1 MNVKLIRIIVG
12 AVLLAAA
19 TIIGHS
25 VQLPVWQMLLIY
37 LVPYLVVG
45 YDVVGEA
52 FEGICHGEVFDEDFL
67 MFVATVGAMCIGFLP
82 GAEPQFAEAV
92 FVMLFFQEGEL
103 FEHYAEHRS
112 RRSIRALMDIRP
124 DTANV
129 LRDGKIQ
136 TVSPDTIAVGET
148 IIVKPGERVALDGE
162 IVDGTSALNT
172 VALTGESMPRD
183 VRKGDQVVSGCVNI
197 SGVLTVKVQKS
208 FGESTASKIINMVEN
223 ASEKK
228 STLRPCLYAYSCHSG
243 TGSGVCSAIV
253 LRWLCRSTHHV
264 ALPCVDIP
272 RGFMSL
278 RFSHLHSAVVL
289 RRYRWSVAPRHID
302 KGCKLYRR
310 SVRTRYRCVRQD
322 RNPHSRRILR

>member
-103 FEHYAEHRS
+103 FKH
-112 RRSIRALMDIRP
+112 
-124 DTANV
+124 
-129 LRDGKIQ
+129 
-136 TVSPDTIAVGET
+136 
-148 IIVKPGERVALDGE
+148 
-162 IVDGTSALNT
+162 
-172 VALTGESMPRD
+172 
-183 VRKGDQVVSGCVNI
+183 
-197 SGVLTVKVQKS
+197 
-208 FGESTASKIINMVEN
+208 
-223 ASEKK
+223 
-228 STLRPCLYAYSCHSG
+228 
-243 TGSGVCSAIV
+243 
-253 LRWLCRSTHHV
+253 
-264 ALPCVDIP
+264 
-272 RGFMSL
+272 
-278 RFSHLHSAVVL
+278 
-289 RRYRWSVAPRHID
+289 
-302 KGCKLYRR
+302 
-310 SVRTRYRCVRQD
+310 
-322 RNPHSRRILR
+322 